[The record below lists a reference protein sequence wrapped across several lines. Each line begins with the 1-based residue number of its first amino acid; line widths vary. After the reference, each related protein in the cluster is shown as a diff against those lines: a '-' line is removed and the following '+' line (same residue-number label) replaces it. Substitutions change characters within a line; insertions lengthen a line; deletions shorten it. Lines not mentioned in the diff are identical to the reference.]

1 MNETEKLRKRT
12 STKYERAKA
21 ERLHPSASQSRA
33 GLWARPGTHMRRPRH
48 SRSGRVP
55 AQMWA
60 SVPSPNPEGSV
71 SNAAGPCYP
80 VVRYATV
87 AAGAPACKCEPSERD
102 AQPQS
107 AQATRFH
114 SGIMALRTNGV
125 ARRHES
131 RRAVLRAANRL
142 QVVMLNAPQWS
153 RMFSCSQPMRSETAV
168 MNVVPNIRK

>member
-21 ERLHPSASQSRA
+21 ERLHPSASRPPA
-33 GLWARPGTHMRRPRH
+33 PLRARPGTHMRRPRH

-71 SNAAGPCYP
+71 SNAAGPCHP

-87 AAGAPACKCEPSERD
+87 APACKCEPSERD
-102 AQPQS
+102 AQLQS

-142 QVVMLNAPQWS
+142 HVVMPNAPQWS
-153 RMFSCSQPMRSETAV
+153 RMFNCSQPMRSETAV

>member
-1 MNETEKLRKRT
+1 
-12 STKYERAKA
+12 
-21 ERLHPSASQSRA
+21 
-33 GLWARPGTHMRRPRH
+33 
-48 SRSGRVP
+48 
-55 AQMWA
+55 MWA
-60 SVPSPNPEGSV
+60 SVPSTNPEGSV
-71 SNAAGPCYP
+71 SNAAGPCHP

-87 AAGAPACKCEPSERD
+87 APACARVQMRGKCERD
-102 AQPQS
+102 AQLQS

-131 RRAVLRAANRL
+131 RRAVLCASATNRL
-142 QVVMLNAPQWS
+142 HVVMLNAPQRS

>member
-21 ERLHPSASQSRA
+21 KRFHRPVNPRRRCGHVAP
-33 GLWARPGTHMRRPRH
+33 LWARPGTHMRRPRH

-71 SNAAGPCYP
+71 SNAAGPCHP
-80 VVRYATV
+80 VVRYSTV

-102 AQPQS
+102 AQLQS

-114 SGIMALRTNGV
+114 SGMMALRTNGV

-131 RRAVLRAANRL
+131 RRAVLCAANRL
-142 QVVMLNAPQWS
+142 QVVMPNAPQWS
-153 RMFSCSQPMRSETAV
+153 RML
-168 MNVVPNIRK
+168 